1 MNQKVFPL
9 FSEKECREF
18 TGLNSPVNP
27 SGPYTFYIGRL
38 LIIHSMPSTDIGLS
52 DCFFL
57 PMSHSYFC
65 FPGDSVSKEFAWRA
79 GDLGSI
85 PGLGRSPGEGT
96 ATHSSILA
104 WRIPWAEELR
114 GYSPRGGK
122 ESDSTEQLS
131 TAQH

>member
-65 FPGDSVSKEFAWRA
+65 FPGDSVSKEFACPS

-96 ATHSSILA
+96 AGNPLQYSCLEN
-104 WRIPWAEELR
+104 PMGR
-114 GYSPRGGK
+114 GAQRLQ
-122 ESDSTEQLS
+122 STGWQRV
-131 TAQH
+131 